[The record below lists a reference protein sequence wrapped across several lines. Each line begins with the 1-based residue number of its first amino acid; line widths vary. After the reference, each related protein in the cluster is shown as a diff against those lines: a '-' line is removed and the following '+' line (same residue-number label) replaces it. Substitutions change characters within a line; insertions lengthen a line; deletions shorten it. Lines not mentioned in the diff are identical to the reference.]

1 MSGVTSSI
9 RTGAVLMSAQSKWN
23 VREKDRETF
32 KLFHERAVELS
43 KLGTYPVPFGASIA
57 VREDKLD
64 VSAVVPNEDVLRSA
78 AMAARLFVQQ
88 KESTHL
94 PRICNLLHLAATEDQ
109 QRTTIADIRRSF
121 LENMRR
127 DCHVQVGGLRTNEQV
142 LDTVLNGAYFH
153 SDPKL
158 REVAKK
164 LEEGPGV
171 LAKQAF
177 AILLVDVRST
187 VEAVQALVEEALEI
201 TPVVVPGLKQILT
214 LLAAR
219 GHHGAAVEIL
229 DCEAD
234 MFGEEAAPGIVVQVD
249 SGLSAKAADE
259 IHFESVIVLRD
270 AYPFRKWYALQWR
283 GESDRWLPPRAVS
296 PYPRFP

>member
-1 MSGVTSSI
+1 MIVSSE
-9 RTGAVLMSAQSKWN
+9 SKWK
-23 VREKDRETF
+23 VREEDRETL

-43 KLGTYPVPFGASIA
+43 TLGTYPVPFGSSIA
-57 VREDKLD
+57 VRENKLD

-88 KESTHL
+88 KEPTHL

-109 QRTTIADIRRSF
+109 QRTTIAEIRRSF
-121 LENMRR
+121 VENMRR
-127 DCHVQVGGLRTNEQV
+127 ECHIQVGGLRTHQQV
-142 LDTVLNGAYFH
+142 LDTILNGAYFH
-153 SDPKL
+153 SDPAL

-164 LEEGPGV
+164 LNEGSGV

-187 VEAVQALVEEALEI
+187 VEAVQAIIEDALGI
-201 TPVVVPGLKQILT
+201 SPGVVPGLKQIQT

-219 GHHGAAVEIL
+219 GHQGVSVEVL

-234 MFGEEAAPGIVVQVD
+234 MFGEKSAQGILIKVD
-249 SGLSAKAADE
+249 SRLSAKEADE
-259 IHFESVIVLRD
+259 VHFESVIVLRD

-283 GESDRWLPPRAVS
+283 NKRGTWLPPRAVS